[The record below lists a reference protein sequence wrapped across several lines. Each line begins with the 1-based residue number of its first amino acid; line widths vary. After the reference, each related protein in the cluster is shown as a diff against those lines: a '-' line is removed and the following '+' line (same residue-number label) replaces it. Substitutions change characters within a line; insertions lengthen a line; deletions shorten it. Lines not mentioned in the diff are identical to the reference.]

1 LANAKSL
8 LKLAQDHVRK
18 VVPSADLTALAVSF
32 TLIRAADRLV
42 YDLETVH
49 RQVGW
54 TWPGFRVLFWLWL
67 LGPLEQREIASLI
80 SASRA
85 STSSILNTLQ
95 RDVAALFPADVQA
108 AAFADDGEFRCL
120 LRALPRGSAVKKG
133 DGWDVDGSWDF
144 CSGVPYAT
152 HFIGTTIKSPIDPA
166 VGPELLLFLLPR
178 LQWSMVDDWGDLIG
192 FRGSGS
198 HSIRIEH
205 AHAEPACV
213 IPGRLHDIDVSKGTP
228 GLRLHGNPMYA
239 GRWILRGRARQHHR
253 RHRQG
258 DR

>member
-54 TWPGFRVLFWLWL
+54 TWPGFRMLFWLWL

-95 RDVAALFPADVQA
+95 RDGFVKRSRDVADQRQLQVALTATGKKRMH
-108 AAFADDGEFRCL
+108 AAF
-120 LRALPRGSAVKKG
+120 K
-133 DGWDVDGSWDF
+133 
-144 CSGVPYAT
+144 T
-152 HFIGTTIKSPIDPA
+152 HNEREQQWFSIFTREERK
-166 VGPELLLFLLPR
+166 VLVELLIR
-178 LQWSMVDDWGDLIG
+178 LVD
-192 FRGSGS
+192 
-198 HSIRIEH
+198 H
-205 AHAEPACV
+205 APSKS
-213 IPGRLHDIDVSKGTP
+213 RLSKP
-228 GLRLHGNPMYA
+228 
-239 GRWILRGRARQHHR
+239 
-253 RHRQG
+253 
-258 DR
+258 

>member
-1 LANAKSL
+1 MANARSL

-18 VVPSADLTALAVSF
+18 VVPSADLTALAASF

-95 RDVAALFPADVQA
+95 RDGFVKRSRDVADQRQVRVALTAAGKKQMH
-108 AAFADDGEFRCL
+108 AAFKAHNQREQQWFSIFTQEERKVL
-120 LRALPRGSAVKKG
+120 V
-133 DGWDVDGSWDF
+133 
-144 CSGVPYAT
+144 
-152 HFIGTTIKSPIDPA
+152 
-166 VGPELLLFLLPR
+166 ELLIR
-178 LQWSMVDDWGDLIG
+178 LIDYAPPKS
-192 FRGSGS
+192 
-198 HSIRIEH
+198 
-205 AHAEPACV
+205 
-213 IPGRLHDIDVSKGTP
+213 RLSKP
-228 GLRLHGNPMYA
+228 
-239 GRWILRGRARQHHR
+239 
-253 RHRQG
+253 
-258 DR
+258 